1 VSEAVRVVGA
11 SALDSVRATGSSAA
25 GPASDRRERHERG
38 YAAAKRSCRTLCAAY
53 WNIPAMTRRLYPVVA
68 RTARQE
74 NHR

>member
-1 VSEAVRVVGA
+1 VSEAVESGN
-11 SALDSVRATGSSAA
+11 RAADQA
-25 GPASDRRERHERG
+25 GPDGTSDAALRAAERG
-38 YAAAKRSCRTLCAAY
+38 YAAARRSCRTLCAAY